1 MNQTKCKNPKIIG
14 LTCVMLC
21 TFSYT
26 RTSPWHYAPSK
37 PLHLLHCYC
46 ECIKTDCPPFISSRP
61 YVEKGMKRSNIGK
74 NIVFSKELHGLFQ
87 LCKSFSRPIFHLIL
101 KKKIVKR
108 KHYRVQPIPDTVR
121 QGSPRALTYYT
132 KVLTPPPLQKKQS
145 G

>member
-87 LCKSFSRPIFHLIL
+87 LCKSFSRPIFHLIFIFL
-101 KKKIVKR
+101 SRESITDFS
-108 KHYRVQPIPDTVR
+108 Q
-121 QGSPRALTYYT
+121 S
-132 KVLTPPPLQKKQS
+132 LTPSDMALQEP
-145 G
+145 